1 MNKIILP
8 KQKAITIFLVFALS
22 YYISNLLRAIT
33 ATISPNLISEFDL
46 SAGDLGLLG
55 GGYFLGFAAVQIP
68 LGYLLDNKGP
78 KKIVSYFLLI
88 AVLGMISFSLS
99 ENFITLLI
107 SRILIGIGVGACL
120 MGPLTAYRIWYQDE
134 TQQRA
139 NSWMLMVG
147 AIGMLSSSLPV
158 QFFLPIIC
166 YCRIDTYTTDA
177 DIIISD
183 TGITDTDNKLN
194 AIRAESSV
202 YSTLFQ
208 IFILGISMCM
218 IMIVSLNSTSFKKHN
233 PSTKMQAVKKWFVLF
248 LLLSGDVSG
257 RILNTASTT
266 NGSNINETKGNND
279 GDSSSLTP
287 VAPLVGN
294 DSVSTML
301 TTTTDVTNKA
311 LFALNTRLLATVT
324 VSPSNVRA
332 ANNDAV
338 DGDIIMITPGEVDLS
353 SGQLSV
359 GKALTFECTDPT
371 TKCIFDAKARS
382 SSTRRVIYDT
392 HGKTATSRYVGL
404 EITGGYTVRLKRNN
418 RKRRS
423 QHRSVVGSRSKKT
436 TN

>member
-1 MNKIILP
+1 MNKVILP

-158 QFFLPIIC
+158 QFFLPIIGWRMIFITLALLTIFC
-166 YCRIDTYTTDA
+166 IILIIFFIPNWNKANIQSNSNDNGSLKEIWNNSFFKSLVPMGFFNYGGLFAIQTLWAGPWMIKVSGYTPEQSA
-177 DIIISD
+177 NGLFIIYFSLLISFLSWGYLVPKISKNVSD
-183 TGITDTDNKLN
+183 
-194 AIRAESSV
+194 AIRLLKFGAPLNLIVLAFIIYLGPKAGAYHWAFFAVSSV
-202 YSTLFQ
+202 
-208 IFILGISMCM
+208 
-218 IMIVSLNSTSFKKHN
+218 
-233 PSTKMQAVKKWFVLF
+233 F
-248 LLLSGDVSG
+248 L
-257 RILNTASTT
+257 
-266 NGSNINETKGNND
+266 
-279 GDSSSLTP
+279 SLTQP
-287 VAPLVGN
+287 AVGMAF
-294 DSVSTML
+294 SL
-301 TTTTDVTNKA
+301 
-311 LFALNTRLLATVT
+311 
-324 VSPSNVRA
+324 SNA
-332 ANNDAV
+332 
-338 DGDIIMITPGEVDLS
+338 
-353 SGQLSV
+353 
-359 GKALTFECTDPT
+359 GKALTSFNLLLFIGAFALQWIIGVIIDLTMNLGYSEISGFRFAM
-371 TKCIFDAKARS
+371 IFFLL
-382 SSTRRVIYDT
+382 
-392 HGKTATSRYVGL
+392 TSFFSYL
-404 EITGGYTVRLKRNN
+404 FFLIRNYKN
-418 RKRRS
+418 
-423 QHRSVVGSRSKKT
+423 
-436 TN
+436 